1 MLISLLLDER
11 RELCVARGV
20 WRCRYMKKEKPGSKK
35 IFFLSP
41 LLSTTRTRKVVIPEI
56 PVATA
61 KKKGAM
67 FKSKKTKQ
75 QSLNVVDNLL
85 SNYLQV
91 SDKKILKSKE
101 KGQKGHAASKILELN
116 SKLGNFKKTRE
127 GLRKHKD
134 KERKM
139 RNKKMKGI
147 EKINEKIVRQ
157 SKLERGDREVIDEI
171 VSAKLADLKKID
183 LVSRD
188 EDLLEL
194 QNDILTL
201 TGGESTKSMLKNLRD
216 KQFLERKRRAAER
229 ARFEDKVSR
238 GVVAV
243 GGLTP
248 GLAQPDGDDSDDS
261 DADDQSADDADQ
273 GALPAGF
280 RDDFDEFH

>member
-1 MLISLLLDER
+1 
-11 RELCVARGV
+11 
-20 WRCRYMKKEKPGSKK
+20 MKKEKPGSKK

-56 PVATA
+56 PVAAA

-261 DADDQSADDADQ
+261 DADDHSADDADQ